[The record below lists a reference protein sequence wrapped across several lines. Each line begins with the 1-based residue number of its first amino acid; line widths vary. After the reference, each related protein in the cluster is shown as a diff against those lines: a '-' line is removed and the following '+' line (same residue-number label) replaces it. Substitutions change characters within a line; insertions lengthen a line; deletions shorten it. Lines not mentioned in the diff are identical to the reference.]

1 MQDLAILLWPAPKSP
16 PLPIWTFRKGSA
28 KRSAM
33 TVQTPN
39 SFRNQPDERGH
50 FGQFGGR
57 YVAETLMPLILDL
70 EQEYRKAKADPAF
83 QAEFDDLLEH
93 YVGRPSPLYFAPR
106 LTEELGGAQVWFKRD
121 ELNHTGAHKINNCIG
136 QILLAMRM
144 GKTRII
150 AETGAGQHGVATA
163 TVCARFGLPCVIF
176 MGATDVERQK
186 PNVFRMK
193 LLGAE
198 VVPVTAGAGTLK
210 DAMNEALRDWV
221 ANVHNTFYI
230 IGTAAGPHPYPEL
243 VRDFQSVIG
252 KEARAQMLSRI
263 GRLPDLLVAAI
274 GGGSNAIGLFHPFLD
289 DASVKM
295 LGVEAAGHGLD
306 KEHAA
311 SLAGG
316 RPGILHGNKT
326 YLLQDEDGQ
335 ITEGHSISA
344 GLDYP
349 GIGPEHS
356 WLKEIGRVDYTSV
369 TDVEAL
375 DGFQLL
381 CRTEGIIPALE
392 PAHAIAAVKKIAPT
406 MGKDQIILA
415 NLCGRGDKD
424 IFSVAEHLGVS
435 L

>member
-1 MQDLAILLWPAPKSP
+1 
-16 PLPIWTFRKGSA
+16 
-28 KRSAM
+28 M
-33 TVQTPN
+33 TANPTAN

-70 EQEYRKAKADPAF
+70 EREYNAAKADPAF

-106 LTEELGGAQVWFKRD
+106 LTEELSKNALPGKGAQIWFKRD

-136 QILLAMRM
+136 QILLAIRM

-163 TVCARFGLPCVIF
+163 TVCARFGLPCVVY
-176 MGATDVERQK
+176 MGATDVARQA

-198 VVPVTAGAGTLK
+198 VVPVTAGAATLK

-221 ANVHNTFYI
+221 ANVHDTFYI

-252 KEARAQMLSRI
+252 KEARAQMLKRT

-289 DASVKM
+289 DAEVKM

-335 ITEGHSISA
+335 IVEGHSISA

-349 GIGPEHS
+349 GIGPEHA
-356 WLKEIGRVDYTSV
+356 WLRDVGRVTYTSV
-369 TDVEAL
+369 TDDEAL
-375 DGFQLL
+375 SGFQML

-392 PAHAIAAVKKIAPT
+392 PSHAIAAVMKVVPT
-406 MGKDQIILA
+406 MPKDSIVLV

-424 IFSVAEHLGVS
+424 IFSVAEHLGVK

>member
-1 MQDLAILLWPAPKSP
+1 MTAQN
-16 PLPIWTFRKGSA
+16 PI
-28 KRSAM
+28 
-33 TVQTPN
+33 PN
-39 SFRNQPDERGH
+39 TFRNQPDERGH

-57 YVAETLMPLILDL
+57 YVAETLMPLVLDL
-70 EQEYRKAKADPAF
+70 EREYTAAKADPAF

-136 QILLAMRM
+136 QILLAIRM

-163 TVCARFGLPCVIF
+163 TVCARFGLPCVVY
-176 MGATDVERQK
+176 MGATDVARQA

-198 VVPVTAGAGTLK
+198 VVPVTAGAATLK

-221 ANVHNTFYI
+221 ANVHDTFYI

-252 KEARAQMLSRI
+252 KEARAQMLSRT

-289 DASVKM
+289 DPSVKM

-356 WLKEIGRVDYTSV
+356 WLKEVGRVDYTSV
-369 TDVEAL
+369 TDTEAL
-375 DGFQLL
+375 EGFQLL

-392 PAHAIAAVKKIAPT
+392 PSHAIAAVTKVAPT
-406 MGKDQIILA
+406 MPKDSIVLV

-424 IFSVAEHLGVS
+424 IFAVAEHLGVT